1 MLTKENDK
9 ETQINQILN
18 IVKIASLS
26 FPAIA
31 LLQYNSFRYNDIVLF
46 LKSGVMIA
54 FVLLLILTT
63 YILWVL
69 IQSKI
74 NDKNPI
80 KKWIDPL
87 ISMTI
92 AFLSVMLTGSYESSY
107 KYLFLFVIISSSIEC
122 TMKESILVSGMSAIF
137 ILGIDLGFAPK
148 AEINTFFE
156 SDIVLACV
164 FLIVSWTIGYYVNL
178 RKKHIEN
185 LKELVNID
193 GLTGLYNHRYFF
205 DYLSRNIKE
214 SENDGSE
221 LSLLFIDIDNFKYY
235 NDLYGHQKGDEVLSA
250 IAGIIKKVA
259 QCNSLISRY
268 GGEEFTVLMPKT
280 SEASAIEEA
289 EKIRKSVQEYKF
301 DGQENLPGENLTISV
316 GVSVFPIKA
325 KTGTELLEKA
335 DEACYRAKFLS
346 KNRVEAYYS
355 ILEEL
360 KNNIYNIDSD
370 TIAST
375 KTLIAVINAKDKYTY
390 GHVERVVYYCT
401 LLARKMKL
409 VDTDKKR
416 LIFSAYLHDIGKIN
430 ISEQILMKTEPLNEE
445 EWEILK
451 NHPQNAV
458 EILKNIGSLNEMIPI
473 VLHHHE
479 KYNGTGYPDKLK
491 GEEIDY
497 LARMLTVADSFDA
510 MTSMRPYQAK
520 KTFDQ
525 AISELIRCSGTQ
537 FDPEIVKAFIS
548 AIQERQ

>member
-1 MLTKENDK
+1 M
-9 ETQINQILN
+9 
-18 IVKIASLS
+18 
-26 FPAIA
+26 
-31 LLQYNSFRYNDIVLF
+31 
-46 LKSGVMIA
+46 
-54 FVLLLILTT
+54 
-63 YILWVL
+63 
-69 IQSKI
+69 
-74 NDKNPI
+74 
-80 KKWIDPL
+80 
-87 ISMTI
+87 
-92 AFLSVMLTGSYESSY
+92 
-107 KYLFLFVIISSSIEC
+107 
-122 TMKESILVSGMSAIF
+122 
-137 ILGIDLGFAPK
+137 
-148 AEINTFFE
+148 
-156 SDIVLACV
+156 
-164 FLIVSWTIGYYVNL
+164 
-178 RKKHIEN
+178 
-185 LKELVNID
+185 
-193 GLTGLYNHRYFF
+193 
-205 DYLSRNIKE
+205 
-214 SENDGSE
+214 
-221 LSLLFIDIDNFKYY
+221 
-235 NDLYGHQKGDEVLSA
+235 
-250 IAGIIKKVA
+250 
-259 QCNSLISRY
+259 
-268 GGEEFTVLMPKT
+268 
-280 SEASAIEEA
+280 
-289 EKIRKSVQEYKF
+289 
-301 DGQENLPGENLTISV
+301 
-316 GVSVFPIKA
+316 
-325 KTGTELLEKA
+325 
-335 DEACYRAKFLS
+335 
-346 KNRVEAYYS
+346 
-355 ILEEL
+355 EEL